1 MNASTL
7 ITGLLTAFLAAAQP
21 ASVTA
26 FEVVSIKPHP
36 EPIYVSSSST
46 SGMTTR
52 WIAGTLMDLLV
63 DAYDLKYYQISGT
76 PNWAETAH
84 FDIVAKAE
92 GDRPP
97 DPEHYREMV
106 RSLLTNRFQLK
117 AHRELK
123 EIPVYAL
130 VVGKNGHK
138 LSPPDMNSRQGG
150 AIVSAGTVHTYTA
163 HGVMQRLADQL
174 SNTAGRP
181 VLDKTGLA
189 GEFAYDLKFTL
200 PDSVTSANSDIPSM
214 FTALQEQLGLRLE
227 PQSAPVEVLVIESAQ
242 KPSEN

>member
-1 MNASTL
+1 MV
-7 ITGLLTAFLAAAQP
+7 GLMAAFLAAAQP
-21 ASVTA
+21 VGVTA

-36 EPIYVSSSST
+36 EPIYYSSSST

-52 WIAGTLMDLLV
+52 WIAGTLKDLLV
-63 DAYDLKYYQISGT
+63 DAYDLKYYQIFGV
-76 PNWAETAH
+76 PNWAESAH
-84 FDIVAKAE
+84 YDIVAKAE

-97 DPEHYREMV
+97 DPEHHRAMT
-106 RSLLTNRFQLK
+106 RALLTDRFQLK
-117 AHRELK
+117 AHREMK

-138 LSPPDMNSRQGG
+138 LSPPDMNSREAGT
-150 AIVSAGTVHTYTA
+150 IVNAGTVHTFTA

-181 VLDKTGLA
+181 VLDKTGLN

-200 PDSVTSANSDIPSM
+200 PDIVANGGSDIPSM

-227 PQSAPVEVLVIESAQ
+227 PQNAPVEILVVESAQ